1 VRTPSTL
8 WKLLKNS
15 GGLYTVLFFLGYLLA
30 WHYSTTAMQRD
41 LISSLYLVEDGSTTE
56 DNHNE
61 DNGEVVGKI
70 REKDEEN
77 QRDNS

>member
-1 VRTPSTL
+1 
-8 WKLLKNS
+8 
-15 GGLYTVLFFLGYLLA
+15 
-30 WHYSTTAMQRD
+30 MQRD